1 MSTFRRVATI
11 SFNATLRT
19 YLSGSNLFWIVAF
32 PILLSFLISLWLGS
46 DVGTAISRLGIAYE
60 TPRGDQASR
69 EFLRVSKVFGVY
81 LIFCFSTLL
90 TRAGNLHDERR
101 RGTLQRTLVAGV
113 PYSEIVAAHLVS
125 LILVGAL
132 QAVIVLVGT
141 GLLGTRWLAT
151 GWGSVILPVAGTI
164 FAASG
169 IALGIAGLLRNP
181 GIVQL
186 LAGGAPSILALM
198 GGAFFPLDVAPA
210 GVQRLAAVNP
220 MYWAMEALSGG
231 FVYSGWASQAAPMA
245 ILFLF
250 GVIGMVIG
258 VQGLRRFEP

>member
-1 MSTFRRVATI
+1 
-11 SFNATLRT
+11 
-19 YLSGSNLFWIVAF
+19 
-32 PILLSFLISLWLGS
+32 
-46 DVGTAISRLGIAYE
+46 

-69 EFLRVSKVFGVY
+69 EFVRVSTVFGGY

-90 TRAGNLHDERR
+90 TRAGSLHDERR
-101 RGTLQRTLVAGV
+101 RGSLQSTLAAGV
-113 PYSEIVAAHLVS
+113 PYSELGAAHLVS

-181 GIVQL
+181 GILQL

-198 GGAFFPLDVAPA
+198 GGAFFPL
-210 GVQRLAAVNP
+210 
-220 MYWAMEALSGG
+220 
-231 FVYSGWASQAAPMA
+231 
-245 ILFLF
+245 
-250 GVIGMVIG
+250 
-258 VQGLRRFEP
+258 